1 MSWLNDTLSA
11 LRQVVLL
18 EHRVSSLERDVDEA
32 QREIATHDRR
42 IQQIETTLFGPVP
55 PDRLR
60 LPRG

>member
-18 EHRVSSLERDVDEA
+18 DHRVAELERGMREA
-32 QREIATHDRR
+32 QTEIATHDRR
-42 IQQIETTLFGPVP
+42 IQQLETVIFGPIS

-60 LPRG
+60 LPRS